1 MQPVQTAGVAPDLSL
16 DESMRMEFQGLIGP
30 RQYEHWFLGKTT
42 WQVCNDE
49 LIIGV
54 ANPFLLTW
62 MQKQFRAPALQA
74 AQAVI
79 GPAARVRFAVRS
91 SAEQVT
97 VAQETVSVQPASAL
111 IPLPQNGR
119 TVPSGALTVRHSTT
133 VAVRQR
139 DEAGATPNTAAPP
152 PRGRKFAD
160 LCDFV
165 DGPCNALALTA
176 ARQVCQRP
184 DGSMNPF
191 FVYGA
196 VGTGKTHLL
205 EGMYR
210 QLRRSFPEWQVLYLT
225 SEQFTNFFTQA
236 YRDHTLPSFRQR
248 FRTVDVLI
256 IDDVDFLDA
265 KRVIQEE
272 FLHTFKQLE
281 SHGKQ
286 LIVAGDRHPRLLTKI
301 SDELRTR
308 FLSGMVC
315 RLEPP
320 DAATREKI
328 VQRKASRMQADFSP
342 EALRFIAERFVHNVR
357 ELEGA
362 LNCLQTYHGMTGKRI
377 TAAVARQVL
386 SELERDCIRVVRLA
400 DIERAV
406 CGLFG
411 VNGDDLKSSRKNRSL
426 CQPRMLAMYLSRKL
440 TRAAYAEIGAYYG
453 GRNHATVISAEHTV
467 DEWLARGDSVKVAAD
482 NWRLAD
488 LLETLEQQLLA
499 G

>member
-1 MQPVQTAGVAPDLSL
+1 MQPVQTAWVAPDSSI
-16 DESMRMEFQGLIGP
+16 DESIRTEFESLIGP
-30 RQYEHWFLGKTT
+30 KQYEHWFENKTT
-42 WQVCNDE
+42 WQVCDDE
-49 LIIGV
+49 LTIGV
-54 ANPFLLTW
+54 TTPFLLTW
-62 MQKQFRAPALQA
+62 MQKQFRLPAMQA
-74 AQAVI
+74 AQTVI
-79 GPAARVRFAVRS
+79 GPAARVRFIVRS
-91 SAEQVT
+91 AVETTAAE
-97 VAQETVSVQPASAL
+97 SPASLAL
-111 IPLPQNGR
+111 ITRSAAARPAD
-119 TVPSGALTVRHSTT
+119 SGALALRSRAAA
-133 VAVRQR
+133 AVPA
-139 DEAGATPNTAAPP
+139 DCTPSELRPHCP
-152 PRGRKFAD
+152 VQPSRGRRFAD
-160 LCDFV
+160 LADFV

-184 DGSMNPF
+184 DGSMNPY

-236 YRDHTLPSFRQR
+236 YREHTLPAFRQR

-256 IDDVDFLDA
+256 VDDVEFLDG

-281 SHGKQ
+281 GHGKQ
-286 LIVAGDRHPRLLTKI
+286 VIVAGDCHPRLMTRI

-315 RLEPP
+315 RIEPP
-320 DAATREKI
+320 DLGTREKI
-328 VQRKASRMQADFSP
+328 LQRKSARLSAEFAP
-342 EALRFIAERFVHNVR
+342 EALRVVAERFVHNVR

-362 LNCLQTYHGMTGKRI
+362 LHCLQTYHGMTGKRI

-386 SELERDCIRVVRLA
+386 AELERDCIRVVRLS
-400 DIERAV
+400 DIERVV
-406 CGLFG
+406 CGAFG
-411 VNGDDLKSSRKNRSL
+411 VNAEELKSARKSRSL

-440 TRAAYAEIGAYYG
+440 TRSAYAEIGAYYG
-453 GRNHATVISAEHTV
+453 GRNHATVISAEQTV
-467 DEWLARGDSVKVAAD
+467 NEWLARGDSVKVAAD

>member
-1 MQPVQTAGVAPDLSL
+1 VRVAIQPALCAEPAAIASAPATPNP
-16 DESMRMEFQGLIGP
+16 GG
-30 RQYEHWFLGKTT
+30 
-42 WQVCNDE
+42 
-49 LIIGV
+49 
-54 ANPFLLTW
+54 ANP
-62 MQKQFRAPALQA
+62 
-74 AQAVI
+74 
-79 GPAARVRFAVRS
+79 
-91 SAEQVT
+91 
-97 VAQETVSVQPASAL
+97 VA
-111 IPLPQNGR
+111 
-119 TVPSGALTVRHSTT
+119 GALTVRPTST
-133 VAVRQR
+133 VALRPDEGVVRAPADR
-139 DEAGATPNTAAPP
+139 SAPAA
-152 PRGRKFAD
+152 PRGRRFAD
-160 LCDFV
+160 LADFV
-165 DGPCNALALTA
+165 EWPCNALAITA
-176 ARQVCQRP
+176 ARQVCKKP

-210 QLRRSFPEWQVLYLT
+210 QLRRSFPDWQILYLT
-225 SEQFTNFFTQA
+225 SEQFTNYFTQA
-236 YRDHTLPSFRQR
+236 YRDHTLPAFRQR

-256 IDDVDFLDA
+256 VDDVDFLDA

-286 LIVAGDRHPRLLTKI
+286 VIVSGDRHPRLLTKI

-320 DAATREKI
+320 DAETREKI
-328 VQRKASRMQADFSP
+328 VVRKASRLEADFSP
-342 EALRFIAERFVHNVR
+342 EALRLVAERFVHNVR

-362 LNCLQTYHGMTGKRI
+362 LHCLQTYHGMTGKRI
-377 TAAVARQVL
+377 TATLARQVL

-400 DIERAV
+400 DIERVV

-411 VNGDDLKSSRKNRSL
+411 VNGDELKSSRKSRSL

-467 DEWLARGDSVKVAAD
+467 SEWLARGDSVKVAA
-482 NWRLAD
+482 NTWPLSD